1 MIFFVTLLLSSLIM
15 SLIMLFLFV
24 FSSAIRRKT
33 TAKTRYTM
41 WIILLLGL
49 VIPVRPILGSGLITV
64 EPPLQQALPSHV
76 EMAEE
81 EVFLSAPSTGFD
93 SVEPTVQLQSM
104 NVLPTLQKRDP
115 YLIAYALLAIWAI
128 GAIVLFSKYM
138 IEYRK
143 FRQLL
148 KRWGTDVD
156 DPDTLKL
163 FGDVKLKMG
172 LGEKEIRL
180 VTFPFVN
187 TPMLTGL
194 FRPIVILPQK
204 DSSTDEMRLIL
215 EHELTHYKHNDLW
228 VNLLGITAL
237 CLHWFNPIVY
247 LCLPTVYGDGESY
260 CDETVL
266 NGKDLDYR
274 RFYGEM
280 IIDMI
285 EVGQSRPIALSTCF
299 YAKKLNIKR
308 RLFNIME
315 TNKNIKKLSKGAI
328 ALVLGLSLVSNS
340 VVVFAN
346 PRKSSNI
353 GVEKAKAIALRDA
366 GLKAK
371 NVGFVRAALDTDDG
385 KKIYDVEFYSNGK
398 EYDYEIDAATGKIL
412 EKDTD
417 IENYVAKAN
426 NTNTKSAS
434 SAKGSIGSEKAKAIA
449 LKDAG
454 LKASNV
460 AFVKVQLDYDDGR
473 QIYDVEFYSNGR
485 EYDYEIDAVSGKI
498 LEKDSDIENYTIPQ
512 KQASSQTSAK
522 NNGSI
527 GVEKAKS
534 IALKHAGISASNA
547 QFIKAELDHDDG
559 RKVYEVEFLSNGKEY
574 NYDIDAA
581 SGKVLSFESEY
592 DND

>member
-1 MIFFVTLLLSSLIM
+1 M
-15 SLIMLFLFV
+15 SLIMLLLFI
-24 FSSAIRRKT
+24 FSSVIRQKT

-81 EVFLSAPSTGFD
+81 EVFLSAPSTG
-93 SVEPTVQLQSM
+93 SEPIEPMMPQKTANSFTVLQE
-104 NVLPTLQKRDP
+104 LDP
-115 YLIAYALLAIWAI
+115 YLIAYALLSIWAI

-138 IEYRK
+138 VEYKK
-143 FRQLL
+143 FHQIL

-163 FGDVKLKMG
+163 FEDVKSKMG
-172 LGEKEIRL
+172 LREKEIRL
-180 VTFPFVN
+180 VTFPFVT

-194 FRPIVILPQK
+194 FRPMVILPQK
-204 DSSTDEMRLIL
+204 NSTADEMGLIL
-215 EHELTHYKHNDLW
+215 EHELTHYKHKDLW

-266 NGKDLDYR
+266 NGKDIEYR

-280 IIDMI
+280 IIGMI
-285 EVGQSRPIALSTCF
+285 EVGQSKPIALSTCF

-315 TNKNIKKLSKGAI
+315 TNKNIKKLSRGAV

-371 NVGFVRAALDTDDG
+371 NVGFVRASLDTDDG
-385 KKIYDVEFYSNGK
+385 KKVYDVEFYSNGK

-417 IENYVAKAN
+417 IENYVAKAK
-426 NTNTKSAS
+426 NTNTSSSAS
-434 SAKGSIGSEKAKAIA
+434 KGGIGSEKAKAIA
-449 LKDAG
+449 LKNAG

-460 AFVKVQLDYDDGR
+460 AFVKAQLDNDDGR
-473 QIYDVEFYSNGR
+473 QIYDVEFYSNGV
-485 EYDYEIDAVSGKI
+485 EYDYEIDAASGKI
-498 LEKDSDIENYTIPQ
+498 LEKDRDIENYTIPQ
-512 KQASSQTSAK
+512 KKASSQTSSK

-527 GVEKAKS
+527 GV
-534 IALKHAGISASNA
+534 H
-547 QFIKAELDHDDG
+547 H
-559 RKVYEVEFLSNGKEY
+559 R
-574 NYDIDAA
+574 
-581 SGKVLSFESEY
+581 FEPCRY
-592 DND
+592 Q

>member
-1 MIFFVTLLLSSLIM
+1 
-15 SLIMLFLFV
+15 
-24 FSSAIRRKT
+24 
-33 TAKTRYTM
+33 
-41 WIILLLGL
+41 
-49 VIPVRPILGSGLITV
+49 
-64 EPPLQQALPSHV
+64 
-76 EMAEE
+76 
-81 EVFLSAPSTGFD
+81 
-93 SVEPTVQLQSM
+93 
-104 NVLPTLQKRDP
+104 
-115 YLIAYALLAIWAI
+115 
-128 GAIVLFSKYM
+128 
-138 IEYRK
+138 
-143 FRQLL
+143 
-148 KRWGTDVD
+148 
-156 DPDTLKL
+156 
-163 FGDVKLKMG
+163 
-172 LGEKEIRL
+172 
-180 VTFPFVN
+180 
-187 TPMLTGL
+187 
-194 FRPIVILPQK
+194 
-204 DSSTDEMRLIL
+204 
-215 EHELTHYKHNDLW
+215 
-228 VNLLGITAL
+228 
-237 CLHWFNPIVY
+237 
-247 LCLPTVYGDGESY
+247 
-260 CDETVL
+260 
-266 NGKDLDYR
+266 
-274 RFYGEM
+274 
-280 IIDMI
+280 
-285 EVGQSRPIALSTCF
+285 
-299 YAKKLNIKR
+299 
-308 RLFNIME
+308 ME